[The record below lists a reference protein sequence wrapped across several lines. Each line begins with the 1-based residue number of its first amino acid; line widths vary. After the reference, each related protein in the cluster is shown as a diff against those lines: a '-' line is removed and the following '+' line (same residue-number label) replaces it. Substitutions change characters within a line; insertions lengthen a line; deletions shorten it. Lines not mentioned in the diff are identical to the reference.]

1 MSRVRIVNQFFLLL
15 LNTFWYNGKIIMKR
29 HLKQV
34 LTILTFLFV
43 LFTPFGLAYAQE
55 DTNVENDKINIY
67 FFWGEGCPHCA
78 GEKVFLEKF
87 VKENPDVVIKDFNAW
102 ASRENQNLLM
112 EFGKE
117 LSVDIRGVP
126 FTVIG
131 EHYIIGWLSE
141 EYTGKQIEEAVECA
155 RSQSCPD
162 IGAKILNEQEPKV
175 KGQEDVQEVKEDKK
189 EVVGIPETMDLPIIG
204 EIETKDFSLPL
215 LTVVLGV
222 LDGFNPCAMWTLV
235 FLISLLLG
243 LKDKKR
249 MWILGIVFIVTSAFV
264 YFLFMAA
271 WLNFILF
278 IGMVTWVRIIIGLVA
293 LACGIYNLREY
304 FVNKDADCK
313 VTNKEKRQKVFNR
326 LKDITHK
333 ESFLLAIGGIIL
345 LAFAVNL
352 VEAVCSAGLPAVYTQ
367 ILSLND
373 LNKVQYYSYI
383 LLYIFFF
390 MLDDL
395 IIFFIAMKTFQVT
408 VGSKKY
414 SRLSKL
420 IGGILM
426 VIIGI
431 LLIFKPELLMFG

>member
-1 MSRVRIVNQFFLLL
+1 MAKKYL
-15 LNTFWYNGKIIMKR
+15 TK
-29 HLKQV
+29 V

-43 LFTPFGLAYAQE
+43 LLLPFSSAYAQE
-55 DTNVENDKINIY
+55 DTVVDNDKINIY
-67 FFWGEGCPHCA
+67 FFWGEGCPHC
-78 GEKVFLEKF
+78 EKEKAFLKTFQE
-87 VKENPDVVIKDFNAW
+87 ENADVVVRDYEVW
-102 ASRENQNLLM
+102 GSRENLELMM
-112 EFGKE
+112 EFAKE
-117 LSVDIRGVP
+117 LGVDVRGVP

-131 EHYIIGWLSE
+131 EHYVIGWVSDDYSGSE
-141 EYTGKQIEEAVECA
+141 IEEAVECG
-155 RSQSCPD
+155 RSESCPD
-162 IGAKILNEQEPKV
+162 IGAEILNEEDPEV
-175 KGQEDVQEVKEDKK
+175 KGEEDVQEESEEKK
-189 EVVGIPETMDLPIIG
+189 DVVGIPEKMDLPIIG
-204 EIETKDFSLPL
+204 EIETKDFSLPV

-249 MWILGIVFIVTSAFV
+249 MWTLGIVFIATSAFV

-278 IGMVTWVRIIIGLVA
+278 IGMVTWVRAIIGLVA
-293 LACGIYNLREY
+293 LGGGIYNLREY
-304 FVNKDADCK
+304 IVNKDANCK
-313 VTNKEKRQKVFNR
+313 VTNKEKRQKVFQK

-373 LNKVQYYSYI
+373 LSKTEYYLYI

-395 IIFFIAMKTFQVT
+395 IIFFVAMKTLHMT
-408 VGSKKY
+408 GASKKY
-414 SRLSKL
+414 SRFSKL
-420 IGGILM
+420 VGGFLM
-426 VIIGI
+426 VVIGI

>member
-1 MSRVRIVNQFFLLL
+1 MV
-15 LNTFWYNGKIIMKR
+15 KR
-29 HLKQV
+29 YLTKV
-34 LTILTFLFV
+34 LTILTFLFI
-43 LFTPFGLAYAQE
+43 LLIPFGSAYAQE
-55 DTNVENDKINIY
+55 DIVVENDKINIY
-67 FFWGEGCPHCA
+67 FFWGDGCPHCEK
-78 GEKVFLEKF
+78 EKVFLETF
-87 VKENPDVVIKDFNAW
+87 QEENPDVVVRDYEVWGSK
-102 ASRENQNLLM
+102 ENLNLMM
-112 EFGKE
+112 EFAKK
-117 LSVDIRGVP
+117 LDVDVRGVP

-131 EHYIIGWLSE
+131 EHYVIGWVSDN
-141 EYTGKQIEEAVECA
+141 YSGGKIEEAVECG
-155 RSQSCPD
+155 RSESCPD
-162 IGAKILNEQEPKV
+162 IGAEILAEDPEV
-175 KGQEDVQEVKEDKK
+175 KGEEDIQEKKEENKEEKK

-204 EIETKDFSLPL
+204 EIETKDFSLPV

-243 LKDKKR
+243 LKDRKR
-249 MWILGIVFIVTSAFV
+249 MWILGIVFIATSAFV

-278 IGMVTWVRIIIGLVA
+278 IGMVTWVRAIIGLVA
-293 LACGIYNLREY
+293 LGGGIYNLREY
-304 FVNKDADCK
+304 IVNKDANCK
-313 VTNKEKRQKVFNR
+313 VTNKEKRQKVFKR

-333 ESFLLAIGGIIL
+333 ESFILAIGGIIL

-373 LNKVQYYSYI
+373 LSKVQYYFYI

-395 IIFFIAMKTFQVT
+395 IIFFIAMTT
-408 VGSKKY
+408 LHMTGASKKY
-414 SRLSKL
+414 SRWSNL

-426 VIIGI
+426 VVLGL

>member
-1 MSRVRIVNQFFLLL
+1 MA
-15 LNTFWYNGKIIMKR
+15 KR
-29 HLKQV
+29 YLKKAH
-34 LTILTFLFV
+34 TILTFLFILLV
-43 LFTPFGLAYAQE
+43 PFGLASAQE
-55 DTNVENDKINIY
+55 DTVVDNDKINIY
-67 FFWGEGCPHCA
+67 FFWGEGCPHC
-78 GEKVFLEKF
+78 EKEKAFLKTFQE
-87 VKENPDVVIKDFNAW
+87 ENPDVVVRDYEVW
-102 ASRENQNLLM
+102 GSRENLNLMM
-112 EFGKE
+112 EFAKE
-117 LSVDIRGVP
+117 LDVDVRGVP

-131 EHYIIGWLSE
+131 EHYVIGWVSDD
-141 EYTGKQIEEAVECA
+141 YSGGKIEEAVECG
-155 RSQSCPD
+155 REESCPD
-162 IGAKILNEQEPKV
+162 IGTEILNGEDPEV
-175 KGQEDVQEVKEDKK
+175 KGEEDVQEESEEKK
-189 EVVGIPETMDLPIIG
+189 EVVGIPEKMDLPIIG
-204 EIETKDFSLPL
+204 EIETKDFSLPV

-243 LKDKKR
+243 LKDRKR
-249 MWILGIVFIVTSAFV
+249 MWILGIVFIATSAFV

-278 IGMVTWVRIIIGLVA
+278 IGMVTWVRAIIGLIA
-293 LACGIYNLREY
+293 LGGGIYNLREY
-304 FVNKDADCK
+304 IVNKDANCK
-313 VTNKEKRQKVFNR
+313 VTNKEKRQKVFQR

-333 ESFLLAIGGIIL
+333 ESFILAIVGIIL

-373 LNKVQYYSYI
+373 LSKTEYYLYI

-395 IIFFIAMKTFQVT
+395 IIFFVAMKTLHMT
-408 VGSKKY
+408 GASKKY
-414 SRLSKL
+414 SRWSNL

-426 VIIGI
+426 VVIGL

>member
-1 MSRVRIVNQFFLLL
+1 MIQK
-15 LNTFWYNGKIIMKR
+15 Y
-29 HLKQV
+29 LKKA
-34 LTILTFLFV
+34 LTILTFLFILLV
-43 LFTPFGLAYAQE
+43 PFGFAYAQE
-55 DTNVENDKINIY
+55 DTAVENDKINIY

-78 GEKVFLEKF
+78 GEKDFLEQY
-87 VKENPDVVIKDFNAW
+87 VKDNPDVVVKDYEVW
-102 ASRENQNLLM
+102 GSKENLNLMM
-112 EFGKE
+112 EFAKA
-117 LSVDIRGVP
+117 LDVDVRGVP

-131 EHYIIGWLSE
+131 EHYVIGWVSDS
-141 EYTGKQIEEAVECA
+141 YSGGKIKEAVECG
-155 RSQSCPD
+155 RSESCPD
-162 IGAKILNEQEPKV
+162 IGAKILNNEEPEV
-175 KGQEDVQEVKEDKK
+175 KGEKVI
-189 EVVGIPETMDLPIIG
+189 GIPETMDLPIIG

-243 LKDKKR
+243 LKDRKR
-249 MWILGIVFIVTSAFV
+249 MWTLGIVFIATSAFV

-278 IGMVTWVRIIIGLVA
+278 IGMVTWVRAIIGLVA
-293 LACGIYNLREY
+293 LGGGIYNLREY
-304 FVNKDADCK
+304 VVNKDANCK
-313 VTNKEKRQKVFNR
+313 VTNKEKRQKVFKR

-333 ESFLLAIGGIIL
+333 KSFLLAIGGIIL

-367 ILSLND
+367 ILSLNN
-373 LNKVQYYSYI
+373 LSQAQYYFYI

-395 IIFFIAMKTFQVT
+395 IIFFIAMTT
-408 VGSKKY
+408 LHMTGASKKY
-414 SRLSKL
+414 SRLSNL

-426 VIIGI
+426 AVIGL

>member
-1 MSRVRIVNQFFLLL
+1 MAKKYL
-15 LNTFWYNGKIIMKR
+15 TKA
-29 HLKQV
+29 

-43 LFTPFGLAYAQE
+43 LLVPFSSAYAQE
-55 DTNVENDKINIY
+55 DTVVDNDKINIY
-67 FFWGEGCPHCA
+67 FFWGEGCPHC
-78 GEKVFLEKF
+78 EKEKAFLKTFQE
-87 VKENPDVVIKDFNAW
+87 ENPDVVVRDYEVW
-102 ASRENQNLLM
+102 GSRENLELMM
-112 EFGKE
+112 EFAKE
-117 LSVDIRGVP
+117 LDVDVRGVP

-131 EHYIIGWLSE
+131 EHYVIGWVSDDYSGSE
-141 EYTGKQIEEAVECA
+141 IEEAVECG
-155 RSQSCPD
+155 RSESCPD
-162 IGAKILNEQEPKV
+162 IGAEILDEEEPEI
-175 KGQEDVQEVKEDKK
+175 KGEEDVEVEEEEKK
-189 EVVGIPETMDLPIIG
+189 DVVGIPEKMDLPIIG
-204 EIETKDFSLPL
+204 EIETKNFSLPL

-243 LKDKKR
+243 LKDRKR
-249 MWILGIVFIVTSAFV
+249 MWTLGIVFIVTSAFV

-278 IGMVTWVRIIIGLVA
+278 IGMVTWVRAIIGLVA
-293 LACGIYNLREY
+293 LGGGISNLREY
-304 FVNKDADCK
+304 IVNKDANCK
-313 VTNKEKRQKVFNR
+313 VTNKEKRQKVFQR

-367 ILSLND
+367 VLSLND
-373 LNKVQYYSYI
+373 LSKTEYYLYI

-390 MLDDL
+390 MVDDL
-395 IIFFIAMKTFQVT
+395 IIFFVAMKTLHMT
-408 VGSKKY
+408 GASKKY
-414 SRLSKL
+414 SRFSKL

-426 VIIGI
+426 VAIGL

>member
-1 MSRVRIVNQFFLLL
+1 
-15 LNTFWYNGKIIMKR
+15 MKK
-29 HLKQV
+29 HLKKV

-43 LFTPFGLAYAQE
+43 LLVPSGLAYAQE
-55 DTNVENDKINIY
+55 DTVAENGKINIY

-87 VKENPDVVIKDFNAW
+87 VKENPDVVVKDFNAW

-117 LSVDIRGVP
+117 LNVDIRGVP

-162 IGAKILNEQEPKV
+162 IGAKILNEQDPKV
-175 KGQEDVQEVKEDKK
+175 KGKEDVQEVKEEKK

-204 EIETKDFSLPL
+204 KIETKDFSLPL

-249 MWILGIVFIVTSAFV
+249 MWTLGIVFIVTSAFV

-278 IGMVTWVRIIIGLVA
+278 IGMVTWVRIIVGLVA
-293 LACGIYNLREY
+293 LGGGIYNLREY
-304 FVNKDADCK
+304 VVNKDANCK
-313 VTNKEKRQKVFNR
+313 VTNKEERQKVFNK

-333 ESFLLAIGGIIL
+333 ESFLLAIVGIIL

-352 VEAVCSAGLPAVYTQ
+352 VEAICSAGLPAVYTQ

-373 LNKVQYYSYI
+373 LSKLQYYSYI
-383 LLYIFFF
+383 LLYVFFF

>member
-1 MSRVRIVNQFFLLL
+1 
-15 LNTFWYNGKIIMKR
+15 MKR
-29 HLKQV
+29 YLKKA
-34 LTILTFLFV
+34 LTILTFLFI
-43 LFTPFGLAYAQE
+43 LLAPFGSVYAQGDT
-55 DTNVENDKINIY
+55 DTNVENNKINIY
-67 FFWGEGCPHCA
+67 FFWGEGCPHCEK
-78 GEKVFLEKF
+78 EKVFLETF
-87 VKENPDVVIKDFNAW
+87 QEQNPDVVVRDYEVWSSK
-102 ASRENQNLLM
+102 ENLNLMM
-112 EFGKE
+112 EFAKK
-117 LSVDIRGVP
+117 LDVDVRGVP

-131 EHYIIGWLSE
+131 EHYVIGWVSDN
-141 EYTGKQIEEAVECA
+141 YSGGKIQEAVECG
-155 RSQSCPD
+155 REESCPD
-162 IGAKILNEQEPKV
+162 IGAEILAEDPEV
-175 KGQEDVQEVKEDKK
+175 KGEEDVQEKKGEKK

-204 EIETKDFSLPL
+204 EIETKNFSLPV

-243 LKDKKR
+243 LKDRKR
-249 MWILGIVFIVTSAFV
+249 MWILGIVFIATSAFV

-278 IGMVTWVRIIIGLVA
+278 IGMVTWVRAIIGLVA
-293 LACGIYNLREY
+293 LGGGIYNLREY
-304 FVNKDADCK
+304 VVNKDANCK
-313 VTNKEKRQKVFNR
+313 VTNKDKRQKVFQR

-333 ESFLLAIGGIIL
+333 ESFILAIGGIIL

-373 LNKVQYYSYI
+373 LSKVQYYFYI

-395 IIFFIAMKTFQVT
+395 IIFFIAMTT
-408 VGSKKY
+408 LHMTGASKKY
-414 SRLSKL
+414 SRWSNL

-426 VIIGI
+426 VVLGL

>member
-1 MSRVRIVNQFFLLL
+1 
-15 LNTFWYNGKIIMKR
+15 
-29 HLKQV
+29 
-34 LTILTFLFV
+34 
-43 LFTPFGLAYAQE
+43 
-55 DTNVENDKINIY
+55 
-67 FFWGEGCPHCA
+67 
-78 GEKVFLEKF
+78 
-87 VKENPDVVIKDFNAW
+87 
-102 ASRENQNLLM
+102 M

-189 EVVGIPETMDLPIIG
+189 EIAGIPETMDLPIIG

>member
-1 MSRVRIVNQFFLLL
+1 MAKKYL
-15 LNTFWYNGKIIMKR
+15 TK
-29 HLKQV
+29 V

-43 LFTPFGLAYAQE
+43 LIVPFGSAYAQE
-55 DTNVENDKINIY
+55 DTVVDNDKINIY
-67 FFWGEGCPHCA
+67 FFWGEGCPHC
-78 GEKVFLEKF
+78 EKEKAFLKTFQE
-87 VKENPDVVIKDFNAW
+87 ENADVVVRDYEVW
-102 ASRENQNLLM
+102 GSRENLELMM
-112 EFGKE
+112 EFAKE
-117 LSVDIRGVP
+117 LGVDVRGVP

-131 EHYIIGWLSE
+131 EHYVIGWVSDDYSGSE
-141 EYTGKQIEEAVECA
+141 IEEAVECG
-155 RSQSCPD
+155 RSESCPD
-162 IGAKILNEQEPKV
+162 IGAEILNEEDPEV
-175 KGQEDVQEVKEDKK
+175 KGEEDVQEESEEKK
-189 EVVGIPETMDLPIIG
+189 DVVGIPEKMDLPIIG
-204 EIETKDFSLPL
+204 EIETKDFSLPV

-249 MWILGIVFIVTSAFV
+249 MWTLGIVFIATSAFV

-278 IGMVTWVRIIIGLVA
+278 IGMVTWVRAIIGLVA
-293 LACGIYNLREY
+293 LGGGIYNLREY
-304 FVNKDADCK
+304 VVNKDANCK
-313 VTNKEKRQKVFNR
+313 VTNKEKRQKVFQK

-373 LNKVQYYSYI
+373 LNKTEYYLYV

-390 MLDDL
+390 MVDDL
-395 IIFFIAMKTFQVT
+395 IIFFVAMKTLHMT
-408 VGSKKY
+408 GASKKY
-414 SRLSKL
+414 SRFSKL
-420 IGGILM
+420 VGGFLM
-426 VIIGI
+426 VVIGI

>member
-1 MSRVRIVNQFFLLL
+1 MIQK
-15 LNTFWYNGKIIMKR
+15 Y
-29 HLKQV
+29 LKKA
-34 LTILTFLFV
+34 LTILTFLFILLV
-43 LFTPFGLAYAQE
+43 PFGLAYAQE
-55 DTNVENDKINIY
+55 DTAVENDKINIY
-67 FFWGEGCPHCA
+67 FFWGDGCPHC
-78 GEKVFLEKF
+78 EKEKAFLDDYIKD
-87 VKENPDVVIKDFNAW
+87 NPDVVVKDYEVW
-102 ASRENQNLLM
+102 GSKENLDLM
-112 EFGKE
+112 TEFAKE
-117 LSVDIRGVP
+117 LDVDVRGVP

-131 EHYIIGWLSE
+131 EHYVIGWMSE
-141 EYTGKQIEEAVECA
+141 DYSGGKIKEAVECG
-155 RSQSCPD
+155 RSESCPD
-162 IGAKILNEQEPKV
+162 IGAKILNNEEPEV
-175 KGQEDVQEVKEDKK
+175 KGEKVI
-189 EVVGIPETMDLPIIG
+189 GIPETMDLPIIG

-243 LKDKKR
+243 LKDRKR
-249 MWILGIVFIVTSAFV
+249 MWTLGIVFIATSAFV

-278 IGMVTWVRIIIGLVA
+278 IGMVTWVRAIIGLVA
-293 LACGIYNLREY
+293 LGGGIYNLREY
-304 FVNKDADCK
+304 VVNKDANCK
-313 VTNKEKRQKVFNR
+313 VTNKEKRQKVFKR

-333 ESFLLAIGGIIL
+333 ESFILAIGGIIL

-367 ILSLND
+367 ILSLNN
-373 LNKVQYYSYI
+373 LSQAQYYFYI

-395 IIFFIAMKTFQVT
+395 IIFFIAMTT
-408 VGSKKY
+408 LHMTGASKKY
-414 SRLSKL
+414 SRLSNL

-426 VIIGI
+426 AVIGL

>member
-1 MSRVRIVNQFFLLL
+1 M
-15 LNTFWYNGKIIMKR
+15 GKKY
-29 HLKQV
+29 LTKV
-34 LTILTFLFV
+34 LTILTFLLV
-43 LFTPFGLAYAQE
+43 LLVPFGSAYAQE
-55 DTNVENDKINIY
+55 DTVVDNDKINIY
-67 FFWGEGCPHCA
+67 LFWGEGCPHC
-78 GEKVFLEKF
+78 EKEKAFLKTYVED
-87 VKENPDVVIKDFNAW
+87 NPDVIVRDYEVWGSK
-102 ASRENQNLLM
+102 ENLNLMM
-112 EFGKE
+112 EFAKE
-117 LSVDIRGVP
+117 LNVDVRGVP

-131 EHYIIGWLSE
+131 EHYVIGWVSDD
-141 EYTGKQIEEAVECA
+141 YSGGKIREAVECG
-155 RSQSCPD
+155 REDSCPD
-162 IGAKILNEQEPKV
+162 IGAEILTEDPEV
-175 KGQEDVQEVKEDKK
+175 KGEEDVQGEEEKKDK
-189 EVVGIPETMDLPIIG
+189 EVVGIPGKMDLPIIG
-204 EIETKDFSLPL
+204 EIETKNFSLPL
-215 LTVVLGV
+215 LTVVLGA

-243 LKDKKR
+243 LKDRKR
-249 MWILGIVFIVTSAFV
+249 MWILGIVFIGTSAFV

-278 IGMVTWVRIIIGLVA
+278 IGMVTWVRAIIGLVA
-293 LACGIYNLREY
+293 LGGGIYNLREY
-304 FVNKDADCK
+304 FVNKDANCK
-313 VTNKEKRQKVFNR
+313 VTNKEKRQKVFQR

-373 LNKVQYYSYI
+373 LSKAQYYLYI

-395 IIFFIAMKTFQVT
+395 IIFFVAMKTLHMT
-408 VGSKKY
+408 GASKKY
-414 SRLSKL
+414 SRWSNL

-426 VIIGI
+426 AVIGI

>member
-1 MSRVRIVNQFFLLL
+1 MAKKYL
-15 LNTFWYNGKIIMKR
+15 TK
-29 HLKQV
+29 V
-34 LTILTFLFV
+34 LTILTFLFILLV
-43 LFTPFGLAYAQE
+43 PFGSAYAQE
-55 DTNVENDKINIY
+55 DTVVDNDKINIY
-67 FFWGEGCPHCA
+67 FFWGEGCPHC
-78 GEKVFLEKF
+78 EKEKAFLKTFQE
-87 VKENPDVVIKDFNAW
+87 ENADVVVRDYEVW
-102 ASRENQNLLM
+102 GSRENLELMM
-112 EFGKE
+112 EFAKE
-117 LSVDIRGVP
+117 LGVDVRGVP

-131 EHYIIGWLSE
+131 EHYVIGWVSDDYSGSE
-141 EYTGKQIEEAVECA
+141 IEEAVECG
-155 RSQSCPD
+155 RSESCPD
-162 IGAKILNEQEPKV
+162 IGAEILNEEDPEV
-175 KGQEDVQEVKEDKK
+175 KGEEDVQEESEEKK
-189 EVVGIPETMDLPIIG
+189 DVVGIPEKMDLPIIG
-204 EIETKDFSLPL
+204 EIETKDFSLPV

-249 MWILGIVFIVTSAFV
+249 MWTLGIVFIATSAFV

-278 IGMVTWVRIIIGLVA
+278 IGMVTWVRAIIGLVA
-293 LACGIYNLREY
+293 LGGGIYNLREY
-304 FVNKDADCK
+304 VVNKDANCK
-313 VTNKEKRQKVFNR
+313 VTNKEKRQKVFQK

-373 LNKVQYYSYI
+373 LNKTEYYLYV

-390 MLDDL
+390 MVDDL
-395 IIFFIAMKTFQVT
+395 IIFFVAMKTLHMT
-408 VGSKKY
+408 GASKKY
-414 SRLSKL
+414 SRFSKL
-420 IGGILM
+420 VGGFLM
-426 VIIGI
+426 VVIGI